1 MSINYRVLRKEIAS
15 QSAKV
20 VAKAEPILS
29 QRFDEKKD
37 EFLVAFDNHPV
48 TEEIR
53 GGPTRQES
61 ILGYGNL
68 FSFLGFERDQ
78 KPITPLRA
86 WLKKTIKRD
95 GEPRIQV
102 EGGAIYLRQNVTVPT
117 LDEVNQAANET
128 TPLAGWAGGRGWT
141 DLIEKG
147 VTGFTRYLSIYGG
160 TKRRKQID
168 DPPSRSGTAIQVKSK
183 NLRQGRTGPISYL
196 SGLLADLRASISQN
210 RR

>member
-20 VAKAEPILS
+20 VTKAEPILS
-29 QRFDEKKD
+29 KRFDEKRD
-37 EFLVAFDNHPV
+37 EFLTAFDQHDV
-48 TEEIR
+48 TVEIR
-53 GGPTRQES
+53 GGPTWQES

-68 FSFLGFERDQ
+68 FSFLGFGRDD

-95 GEPRIQV
+95 GEPRVQV
-102 EGGAIYLRQNVTVPT
+102 DGGAIYLRQNVTVPT

-128 TPLAGWAGGRGWT
+128 APLKWAGGRGWT
-141 DLIEKG
+141 DLVEKG
-147 VTGFTRYLSIYGG
+147 ITGFTRYLSIYGG
-160 TKRRKQID
+160 RKRRKQMD
-168 DPPSRSGTAIQVKSK
+168 NPPSRSGTAIQVKTK
-183 NLRQGRTGPISYL
+183 NLREGSTGRIPYL